1 MPMNTPG
8 KEMVQATTHTL
19 APRMAALDQL
29 GRVMAALGAAQPWP
43 GHASGLAEVEYNE
56 LDRAV
61 REARIANGW
70 ATEENVRHAFSA
82 WAKALQ
88 ADSIAAWLAAYPAL
102 EQQRTAVKTVGL
114 ILAGNVPL
122 VGLHDVL
129 CVWLSGH
136 QARVKCSSQEPA
148 LIPALLKV
156 LDTFLPGTLEQIVFT
171 GEKLGTVDAVIATG
185 SNNTA
190 RYFHHYFGQLPRI
203 VRKSRVSVAV
213 LDGSET
219 EDELAALAEDVFR
232 YYGLGCR
239 NVAKV
244 YVPQDFDLDRIFGA
258 FFPWKDIVHHN
269 KYGNNYDYTRA
280 LWMLDGVPFL
290 ENGFV
295 LFREDTALQSP
306 AATLHYERYTDRATV
321 DADLAAHAEDIQCIV
336 GHGAVPFGQA
346 QQPGLADYADGV
358 DTLGFLL
365 GEV

>member
-1 MPMNTPG
+1 MNTPG
-8 KEMVQATTHTL
+8 KEMVQATTYTL
-19 APRMAALDQL
+19 AQRMAALEQV
-29 GRVMAALGAAQPWP
+29 GRVMAALGAARPWP
-43 GHASGLAEVEYNE
+43 GHASGLAEVEYND

-88 ADSIAAWLAAYPAL
+88 AESLATWLSAYPAL
-102 EQQRTAVKTVGL
+102 EQPRAVVKTVGL

-136 QARVKCSSQEPA
+136 RARVKCSSQEPA

-156 LDTFLPGTLEQIVFT
+156 LDTFLPGTMEQVVFT
-171 GEKLGTVDAVIATG
+171 SEKLGAVDAVIATG

-219 EDELAALAEDVFR
+219 EEELAALAEDVFR

-239 NVAKV
+239 NVSKV

-295 LFREDTALQSP
+295 LFREDKALPSP
-306 AATLHYERYTDRATV
+306 AATLHYERYSDIAKV
-321 DADLAAHAEDIQCIV
+321 EAELIAQADGIQCLV
-336 GHGAVPFGQA
+336 GRGKVPFGTTQFPA
-346 QQPGLADYADGV
+346 LWEYADGV
-358 DTLGFLL
+358 DTLEFLL
-365 GEV
+365 NEI